1 MSSLSPTSL
10 TRRVLFVG
18 DVHATPEELEDC
30 RALFRLVNHLAVE
43 WRADEICLLGDSYH
57 TNNVVRVEVLAFWR
71 ETFALA
77 PVGVSALVGNH
88 DYAGE
93 GSKLHAMAA
102 HHEQI
107 EVVDQP
113 VLRGGILYMPY
124 YSDREAFVADAN
136 RLGGTTLV
144 CHQTFAGSKYENGFY
159 AEDGVDPDLLSHELV
174 LSGHIHTPQSFGK
187 VTYVGAPRWRTLSDA
202 NVERALWLYE
212 FDYLGRVVSRHSF
225 DTGETCRQIRY
236 VVDTP
241 DDPFTGVLD
250 PRFDWRVDV
259 RGPAA
264 YVEER
269 RKQLAGPGVRLRSF
283 KEERRAPV
291 VRESEGID
299 VAFAKFAAKFR
310 GRRGTDPEMMVEM
323 VRRYLG

>member
-1 MSSLSPTSL
+1 MSSLSPINRTFK
-10 TRRVLFVG
+10 VLFVG
-18 DVHATPEELEDC
+18 DVHATPEELDDC
-30 RALFRLVNHLAVE
+30 RALFGLVDTLNDGSID
-43 WRADEICLLGDSYH
+43 WICLLGDSYH

-71 ETFALA
+71 QVFERLGTRTR
-77 PVGVSALVGNH
+77 ALVGNH

-102 HHEQI
+102 HAEQI
-107 EVVDQP
+107 DVVDRP
-113 VLRGGILYMPY
+113 ELHDGILYMPY
-124 YSDREAFVADAN
+124 YSDRDAFVADAN

-159 AEDGVDPDLLSHELV
+159 AEDGINPDLLPHENII
-174 LSGHIHTPQSFGK
+174 SGHIHTPQSFGK

-212 FDYLGRVVSRHSF
+212 FDSQGRIVSRRSF

-283 KEERRAPV
+283 KEERRAPA

-299 VAFAKFAAKFR
+299 VAFAKFASKFR
-310 GRRGTDPEMMVEM
+310 GRRGTDPETMAEM
-323 VRRYLG
+323 VRRHLG

>member
-1 MSSLSPTSL
+1 MKT
-10 TRRVLFVG
+10 LFVG
-18 DVHATPEELEDC
+18 DVHATPEELGDC
-30 RALFRLVNHLAVE
+30 RALFDLVRKLCVSE
-43 WRADEICLLGDSYH
+43 LVDEVCLLGDSYH
-57 TNNVVRVEVLAFWR
+57 SNNVVRVEVMNFWR
-71 ETFALA
+71 NAFNDLRS
-77 PVGVSALVGNH
+77 VVSVSALVGNH

-93 GSKLHAMAA
+93 GSKIHAMAA

-107 EVVDQP
+107 EVVDRP
-113 VLRGGILYMPY
+113 VLRNGILFMPY
-124 YSDREAFVADAN
+124 YSDRTAFVADAN
-136 RLGGTTLV
+136 RMGGSTLV

-159 AEDGVDPDLLSHELV
+159 AEDGVDPDLLHHERIV
-174 LSGHIHTPQSFGK
+174 SGHIHTPQIFGK
-187 VTYVGAPRWRTLSDA
+187 VTYVGSPRWRTLSDA

-212 FDYLGRVVSRHSF
+212 FDHLGRVLSKLSF

-236 VVDTP
+236 VLDTP

-310 GRRGTDPEMMVEM
+310 GRCGTDPAVLADM